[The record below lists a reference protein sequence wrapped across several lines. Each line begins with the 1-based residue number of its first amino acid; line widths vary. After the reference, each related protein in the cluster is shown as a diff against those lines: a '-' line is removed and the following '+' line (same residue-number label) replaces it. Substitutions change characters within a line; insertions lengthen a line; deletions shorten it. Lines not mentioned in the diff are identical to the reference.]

1 MVFNDCTIGLQR
13 PHVWASTTA
22 RFRRNDRM
30 MNPDKTKE
38 LISLMKPAL

>member
-1 MVFNDCTIGLQR
+1 MQKKR
-13 PHVWASTTA
+13 PHDWASTTA